1 MCEKTPMGI
10 TIKKVLDIAHSWAT
24 LYHSNE
30 EATKQHL
37 VLPILSALEWDIFNP
52 EDVIPEVSTE
62 EGGRVDYALYINGEC
77 IAYVEA
83 KSLGVNII
91 SDHNALSQLGKYC
104 FSDGVQLGILTNGI
118 QWVVINAFEPKKKL
132 RDRLLI
138 VIDLKRLPLEESI
151 KRLSWL
157 SKEKIKNVANIQER
171 LVEIPQSD
179 DSKLKESNPGSTRLI
194 EKIPIRESS
203 RIKTLEVEGIPVST
217 LNAPTID
224 ELLYVDLKGKRP
236 LSVYVKLSETWWRLE
251 IVGGKRWGRSPR
263 LKWST
268 LLPAVVVFLLQKGI
282 DISNLHIP
290 SKIDRLERIIPR
302 SAGVIEIGNGFG
314 VIMPGDGNSTV
325 QFLKKIKQRTGIDV
339 AIEVY

>member
-1 MCEKTPMGI
+1 MREKIPVER
-10 TIKKVLDIAHSWAT
+10 TIKKVLDIAHSRT
-24 LYHSNE
+24 SLYHSNE

-37 VLPILSALEWDIFNP
+37 ILPILSALGWDIFNP

-62 EGGRVDYALYINGEC
+62 DGGRVDYALYINGDC
-77 IAYVEA
+77 VAYVEA
-83 KSLGVNII
+83 KSLGVNVI
-91 SDHNALSQLGKYC
+91 SDYNALNQLGKYC

-138 VIDLKRLPLEESI
+138 IIDLERLPLEEGI

-157 SKEKIKNVANIQER
+157 SKERILSVTNLQER
-171 LVEIPQSD
+171 LVEIPLEKGPKQ
-179 DSKLKESNPGSTRLI
+179 KEDNTGSTL
-194 EKIPIRESS
+194 PINEPPG
-203 RIKTLEVEGIPVST
+203 RIKTLEVIGIPVST

-236 LSVYVKLSETWWRLE
+236 LSVYVKLDETWWKLE

-263 LKWST
+263 LTWST

-282 DISNLHIP
+282 DISNLRIP
-290 SKIDRLERIIPR
+290 AKIDRLEKLLPKD
-302 SAGVIEIGNGFG
+302 AGVIEIGNGFG

-325 QFLKKIKQRTGIDV
+325 QFLKEIKQRTGIDV
-339 AIEVY
+339 AIEVYSSKR